1 MVCGKLLLALA
12 LLLIAASCTPEND
25 RQDVLED
32 EAALR
37 ALAERALEAE
47 NIEDLEAWLETITD
61 DATLLTASGPLS
73 GKDVI
78 RGEFAASFSQYDW
91 EGSWSLKEIEISG
104 DLAVMW
110 GPVETITTER
120 ESGERSRSVGYHMDV
135 ARRQPDGSWKFTWW
149 TTNQKSV
156 ADSDSE

>member
-1 MVCGKLLLALA
+1 MACRELLLALA
-12 LLLIAASCTPEND
+12 LLLVATACTPEKD

-37 ALAERALEAE
+37 ALAERAMDAE
-47 NIEDLEAWLETITD
+47 NVEDLEAWLSTITD
-61 DATLLTASGPLS
+61 DAILLTASGPLS

-78 RGEFAASFSQYDW
+78 RGEFSTSFSQYDW
-91 EGSWSLKEIEISG
+91 EGSWSLEEIEISG

-110 GPVETITTER
+110 GSIETITTER
-120 ESGERSRSVGYHMDV
+120 ESGERSRTVGYHMDV

-149 TTNQKSV
+149 TTNQRLVVDSV
-156 ADSDSE
+156 SE